1 MENMK
6 RKAVGRNG
14 IRPFFPGKA
23 AAAVLT
29 AVILL
34 SAAAPS
40 TVMAG
45 AHKWVPASEEYGPGV
60 RMSGRNRGEDVPE
73 QTVEVTREG
82 QEINSLDGVY
92 AICRPGGRED
102 DDPYYSC
109 VALINY
115 YYNAVYNMSV
125 QNMFLGETPLTDELQ
140 AFHVTD
146 SPQVGDI
153 GYQTNDEGGPHW
165 FILKRVNEDG
175 SYTVLEQNWKW
186 VEDGRTYATINRRVS
201 YDTTPNLKF
210 FRRPGA

>member
-1 MENMK
+1 MKDENWK
-6 RKAVGRNG
+6 TVREKA
-14 IRPFFPGKA
+14 IRPVIPVKA

-29 AVILL
+29 AGILL

-82 QEINSLDGVY
+82 QEINSLDGVS

-175 SYTVLEQNWKW
+175 SYTVLAEKMGSS
-186 VEDGRTYATINRRVS
+186 V
-201 YDTTPNLKF
+201 
-210 FRRPGA
+210 